1 MKITILCMGSRG
13 DLQPYIA
20 LGKALQQKGQQ
31 VQIATL
37 LDFQEFVCA
46 HGLDYFPVNGRL
58 STLLNSD
65 VVANAKKVDNP
76 LKFIQSFRELGN
88 IAGELQSDLFDACVG
103 SDLIIYHPGAV
114 IGYFAAQKMGIPGVL
129 ASPFPMTP
137 TSEYPALI
145 FYHFP
150 QFGGYY
156 NKLTHKIF
164 EKIMWMASKNP
175 MKKFWM
181 DKFGTLPENFSC
193 PFEKHI
199 TDKFPTIISCSQH
212 VFANPKDWPDH
223 IYNTGYWF
231 LDEEPGWVPPQALT
245 NFLHQGPPP
254 VYVGFGSVT
263 DSNQVNETIHLVIES
278 LRMAGC
284 RGVLSFGGQTEKF
297 LAKDI
302 FFLDDVPHS
311 WLFPRMSVVI
321 YHGGAGTTAAGFRAG
336 VPSVIIPHSNDQ
348 FAWGKRVFELGVGS
362 KPIPRKKLTAERL
375 ATAIRYALQD
385 EVRKAATNLGNKI
398 RNENGKEKAAKI
410 ILDIFQ

>member
-1 MKITILCMGSRG
+1 MKITILSTGSRG

-20 LGKALQQKGQQ
+20 LGKALQHKGQY

-37 LDFQEFVCA
+37 LDFEDFVRA

-58 STLLNSD
+58 SSLLNSD

-88 IAGELQSDLFDACVG
+88 IAGELQSDLYNACIG
-103 SDLIIYHPGAV
+103 SDLILYHPGAA
-114 IGYFAAQKMGIPGVL
+114 IGYFAAQKMGVPAVL

-150 QFGGYY
+150 QFGGFY

-164 EKIMWMASKNP
+164 ENIMWMASKNP
-175 MKKFWM
+175 TRKFWI
-181 DKFGTLPENFSC
+181 DQFGKLPEDFSC
-193 PFEKHI
+193 PYRKQNSE
-199 TDKFPTIISCSQH
+199 KFPTIISCSQH

-231 LDEEPGWVPPQALT
+231 LDEEPGWIPPPALI
-245 NFLHQGPPP
+245 NFLQQGAPP

-263 DSNQVNETIHLVIES
+263 DSNLANETIHLVIEG
-278 LRMAGC
+278 LRMAGR
-284 RGVLSFGGQTEKF
+284 RGVLSLGGQTEKYV
-297 LAKDI
+297 AEDI
-302 FFLDDVPHS
+302 FFLDDAPHS
-311 WLFPRMSVVI
+311 LLFPHMSVVI
-321 YHGGAGTTAAGFRAG
+321 HHGGAGTTAAGLRAG

-348 FAWGKRVFELGVGS
+348 FAWGKRVFELGAGS

-385 EVRKAATNLGNKI
+385 EVRKAATNLGKKI
-398 RNENGKEKAAKI
+398 QSENGADYGSKI